1 MKKSFTLITLGA
13 ILEYYDFAIFIYFAK
28 AIGAS
33 LIPVHDGI
41 ANIIATF
48 GIFAIGALLR
58 PIGGIIFAHFGD
70 TRGRKNIFVY
80 TVLLM
85 ALPTFLIGLIPSYQQ
100 IGIAATI
107 SLVLLRSI
115 QGLAIGGEIPGSI
128 VFAYELSDLKNK
140 ALNTNIVV
148 AGTNIGFFLASMLGA
163 FLLGKHN
170 FGIDAWRIAFILG
183 GIFGII
189 SYFLRKNLLETPEF
203 EKYKHFLA
211 QHPKTPF
218 KQILQNFCTPLWQM
232 VAFGSFLASS
242 LAVYTF
248 FMPVFLSTYYHFPLG
263 QILKYNSYSIIVFIL
278 SALLAGKYHH
288 LFGRTFLIFSILA
301 FNLTN
306 FILFTH
312 YSQLDLTHIVLI
324 HYVILFYIGI
334 ICGRLPVLAASFFPI
349 QVRYSGVGLSYN
361 ISFGIV
367 AGLTQLILFSLIKV
381 SSILWLPAIYIAFF
395 SIFAMLF
402 VWKIE
407 ASKLIKYS

>member
-58 PIGGIIFAHFGD
+58 PLGGIIFAHFGD

-100 IGIAATI
+100 IGISATI

-218 KQILQNFCTPLWQM
+218 KQILQNFRTPLWQM

-248 FMPVFLSTYYHFPLG
+248 FMPVFLSTYYHFPLD

-312 YSQLDLTHIVLI
+312 YSQLDLTQIVLI

-407 ASKLIKYS
+407 AFKLIKYS

>member
-58 PIGGIIFAHFGD
+58 PLGGIIFAHFGD

-85 ALPTFLIGLIPSYQQ
+85 ALPTFLIGIIPSYQQ

-128 VFAYELSDLKNK
+128 VFAYELSNLKNK

-242 LAVYTF
+242 LSVYTF

>member
-28 AIGAS
+28 SIGES
-33 LIPVHDGI
+33 LIPIHDGI

-58 PIGGIIFAHFGD
+58 PLGGIIFAHLGD

-85 ALPTFLIGLIPSYQQ
+85 ALPTLLIGFIPNYQQ
-100 IGIAATI
+100 IGILATI
-107 SLVLLRSI
+107 SLIFLRSI

-128 VFAYELSDLKNK
+128 VFAYELSNIKNK

-148 AGTNIGFFLASMLGA
+148 AGTNIGFFLASLLGA
-163 FLLGKHN
+163 FLLGNHN
-170 FGIDAWRIAFILG
+170 FTFETWRIAFVLG
-183 GIFGII
+183 GIFGIV
-189 SYFLRKNLLETPEF
+189 SYFLRKNLVETPEF
-203 EKYKHFLA
+203 AKYKHFLDK
-211 QHPKTPF
+211 HPKTPF
-218 KQILQNFCTPLWQM
+218 KQILQNFRTPLWQM

-248 FMPVFLSTYYHFPLG
+248 FIPVFLSTYYHLPLA
-263 QILKYNSYSIIVFIL
+263 QILKYNSYSIIIFIL
-278 SALLAGKYHH
+278 SALLAGKFHY
-288 LFGRTFLIFSILA
+288 LFGRTFLILSILA
-301 FNLTN
+301 FNLAN

-312 YSQLDLTHIVLI
+312 YAKLNLIQIVML

-349 QVRYSGVGLSYN
+349 QVRYSGVALSYN

-367 AGLTQLILFSLIKV
+367 AGLTQLILFSLIKI
-381 SSILWLPAIYIAFF
+381 SSILWLPAVYIAFF

>member
-407 ASKLIKYS
+407 AFKLIKYS